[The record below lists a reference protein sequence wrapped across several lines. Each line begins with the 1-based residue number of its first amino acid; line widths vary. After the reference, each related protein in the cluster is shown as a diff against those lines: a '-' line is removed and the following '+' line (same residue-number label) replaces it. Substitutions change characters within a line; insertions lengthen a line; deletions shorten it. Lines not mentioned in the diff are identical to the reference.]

1 MKLALAA
8 PLLVLLFVPALL
20 GASAGAVAV
29 ASPQG
34 APVEPLFSW
43 VPAGGFP
50 DRFPF
55 GQCTWWAAYNGR
67 VTWGGNAGDW
77 LVNAGALGVPTNDEP
92 SLGAIV
98 VYWPGGRYSPL
109 GHVAVV
115 VGLTPATYTV
125 SEMNAAAGWGRVN
138 TRTIA
143 WPDPDVQGFIPRSD
157 GETR

>member
-1 MKLALAA
+1 VKLALLA
-8 PLLVLLFVPALL
+8 PLLFLLIIPAVI
-20 GASAGAVAV
+20 GAPVAAVAV
-29 ASPQG
+29 APHA
-34 APVEPLFSW
+34 APSEAPFSW

-50 DRFPF
+50 NRFPF
-55 GQCTWWAAYNGR
+55 GQCTWWAAYNRR

-77 LVNAGALGVPTNDEP
+77 LVNASAVGMPISAEP

-115 VGLTPATYTV
+115 TAVSPSTYTV

-138 TRTIA
+138 TRVIR
-143 WPDPDVQGFIPRSD
+143 WPDAEVQGFIPRSD
-157 GETR
+157 

>member
-1 MKLALAA
+1 MKLVLAA
-8 PLLVLLFVPALL
+8 PVLLLFFVPALV
-20 GASAGAVAV
+20 GAPAGVAAVAPR
-29 ASPQG
+29 A

-43 VPAGGFP
+43 APAGGFP

-55 GQCTWWAAYNGR
+55 GQCTWWAAYNRR

-77 LVNAGALGVPTNDEP
+77 LVNASALGVPTSNEP

-109 GHVAVV
+109 GHVAIV
-115 VGLTPATYTV
+115 VGVTPSMYTV

-138 TRTIA
+138 TRVIR
-143 WPDPDVQGFIPRSD
+143 WPDADVQGFIPRSD
-157 GETR
+157 AETP